1 MASQAGTRGV
11 PRAEREA
18 QMLDVASHVF
28 GARGYHAASMIE
40 IAEGIGTSKTML
52 YAYFGSKER
61 LYLACVSR
69 GGQLLLD
76 RMRGAAPPDLP
87 AAQRLWAGALAFF
100 EHVSERRAE
109 WRVLYQEAVLESG
122 PLAAKV
128 AELRQ
133 EISDVVRRVI
143 EQAAHERGATPLD
156 PARTE
161 AFAQAFVGAGESLAN
176 WSVRG
181 SAASAESLA
190 TLLMNC
196 AWNGIEP
203 FLHGRTWTPPGP

>member
-1 MASQAGTRGV
+1 
-11 PRAEREA
+11 
-18 QMLDVASHVF
+18 MLDVASHVF
-28 GARGYHAASMIE
+28 GARGYHATSMTE

-52 YAYFGSKER
+52 YAYFGSKEQ
-61 LYLACVSR
+61 LYLACVDR
-69 GGQLLLD
+69 GGAQLLE
-76 RMRGAAPPDLP
+76 RMRGAAPQEMP
-87 AAQRLWAGALAFF
+87 AEQRLWAGAVAFF
-100 EHVSERRAE
+100 QHVAERRAE

-143 EQAAHERGATPLD
+143 EQAAKERGATPIEPSL
-156 PARTE
+156 TE

-181 SAASAESLA
+181 SSVSVESLA
-190 TLLMNC
+190 TLLLNST
-196 AWNGIEP
+196 WNGIEP
-203 FLHGRTWTPPGP
+203 FLHGSRWTPPAESG